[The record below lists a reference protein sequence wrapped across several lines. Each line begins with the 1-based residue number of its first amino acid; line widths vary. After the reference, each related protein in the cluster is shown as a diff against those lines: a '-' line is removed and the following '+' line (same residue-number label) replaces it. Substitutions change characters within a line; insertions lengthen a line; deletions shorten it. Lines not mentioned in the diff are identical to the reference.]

1 MIKFTSEKYQEKYEN
16 ESGKFKMSEMLIN
29 FWEFKIDNQ
38 IDSDSYRMA
47 KKN

>member
-1 MIKFTSEKYQEKYEN
+1 
-16 ESGKFKMSEMLIN
+16 MSEMLLN

-47 KKN
+47 KKNQMFTEMAEDLLRHSILERTS